1 LKKLGKVLESLIE
14 RNKKLE
20 RLKIFSIVAAWKEI
34 VGEKIAMKAKV
45 YDFRGGELIIVCSDP
60 MWRMEIELR
69 KEFLVKKMNEYIG
82 KDLVK
87 KIKVWRGY
95 YGR

>member
-14 RNKKLE
+14 KNKSLE
-20 RLKIFSIVAAWKEI
+20 RLKIFSIVTAWKEI

-45 YDFRGGELIIVCSDP
+45 YDFKNGELIIVCSDP

-69 KEFLVKKMNEYIG
+69 KDFLVKKMNEHIG
-82 KDLVK
+82 KELIK
-87 KIKVWRGY
+87 KIKIWRGY
-95 YGR
+95 YGK